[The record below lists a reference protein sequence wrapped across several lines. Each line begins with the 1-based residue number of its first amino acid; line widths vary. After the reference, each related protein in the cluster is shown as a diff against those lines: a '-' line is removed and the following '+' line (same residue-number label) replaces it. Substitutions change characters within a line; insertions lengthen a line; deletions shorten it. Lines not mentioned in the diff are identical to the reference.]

1 MPSRL
6 IALFAGALLA
16 SSPMLSARAAD
27 MSFRIMQVG
36 DPARCGDRCPQAI
49 VAQGEITNT
58 TPDDF
63 QSFVQSNVTPN
74 LRSVVFID
82 SPGGKVVSSMLLGQ
96 TFRKLGFAAIV
107 ARPIE
112 GSGIAAGTCFSA
124 CVYALMGARKRV
136 IPRESRVGIHR
147 MFSYES
153 AADPAGGTQR
163 NMRHDN
169 GGMRE
174 VVARYSTMMGVS
186 RGLIDA
192 AEQTS
197 SDGIQVLSQSDI
209 ARWRLGGSTLGSP
222 DDEGGRRRRRR

>member
-1 MPSRL
+1 MPSRV
-6 IALFAGALLA
+6 IAAVVGALLV
-16 SSPMLSARAAD
+16 SLAAPVAGAAE
-27 MSFRIMQVG
+27 MSFRVIQVG
-36 DPARCGDRCPQAI
+36 DPGRCGDRCPQAI
-49 VAQGEITNT
+49 VAQGEITSE
-58 TPDDF
+58 TPEAF
-63 QSFVQSNVTPN
+63 KAFLQSNMTSN

-82 SPGGKVVSSMLLGQ
+82 SPGGKVVSSMQLGQ

-112 GSGIAAGTCFSA
+112 GSGIAAGNCFSA

-163 NMRHDN
+163 NTRHDN

-174 VVARYSTMMGVS
+174 IVARYSTMMGVS

-197 SDGIQVLSQSDI
+197 SDGIQVLSQADI
-209 ARWRLGGSTLGSP
+209 ARWRLGGSALTLP
-222 DDEGGRRRRRR
+222 DEARPRRRR

>member
-1 MPSRL
+1 MPSRVTF
-6 IALFAGALLA
+6 AVAGAFLA
-16 SSPMLSARAAD
+16 TALAAPACAAD
-27 MSFRIMQVG
+27 MSFRVMSVG

-58 TPDDF
+58 TPDEF
-63 QSFVQSNVTPN
+63 VSFIQSNPAPN

-82 SPGGKVVSSMLLGQ
+82 SPGGKVVSSMELGQ

-124 CVYALMGARKRV
+124 CVYALMGAKRRV

-153 AADPAGGTQR
+153 NADPAGGTSR

-174 VVARYSTMMGVS
+174 IVARYSTMMGVS

-197 SDGIQVLSQSDI
+197 SNGIQVLSQSDI
-209 ARWRLGGSTLGSP
+209 ARWRLGGSNLAIA
-222 DDEGGRRRRRR
+222 DERPVKRRR